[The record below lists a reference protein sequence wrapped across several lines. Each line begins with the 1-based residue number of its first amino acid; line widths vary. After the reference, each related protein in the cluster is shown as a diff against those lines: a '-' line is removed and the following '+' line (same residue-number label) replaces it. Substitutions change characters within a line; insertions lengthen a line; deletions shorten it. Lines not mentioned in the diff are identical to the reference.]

1 MKISNTLRNIVQ
13 WHDGQEEKNA
23 AIAKF
28 VAEKFKIE
36 GFESLTQI
44 HLDQNGEWTPAPE
57 DGWPTAKKDME
68 KALSDQK
75 EVVYKAVWEAIEQ
88 DNLSVES
95 SSNEPAP
102 MPDREDA
109 INPIDMMEDETED
122 ETSDEE
128 LAESVDENAD
138 STDKRDAD
146 SSLGTEL
153 DTDVDTDG
161 PRVTEHV
168 VEETASF
175 LDVDE
180 NAVVAKPKTKK
191 KTGGTIEDIIRGIVR
206 DEIRNN
212 PNVGGLDED
221 QIKKLIKKTLKEAF

>member
-1 MKISNTLRNIVQ
+1 M
-13 WHDGQEEKNA
+13 
-23 AIAKF
+23 
-28 VAEKFKIE
+28 
-36 GFESLTQI
+36 
-44 HLDQNGEWTPAPE
+44 
-57 DGWPTAKKDME
+57 
-68 KALSDQK
+68 
-75 EVVYKAVWEAIEQ
+75 
-88 DNLSVES
+88 
-95 SSNEPAP
+95 
-102 MPDREDA
+102 
-109 INPIDMMEDETED
+109 
-122 ETSDEE
+122 
-128 LAESVDENAD
+128 
-138 STDKRDAD
+138 
-146 SSLGTEL
+146 
-153 DTDVDTDG
+153 DTDG